1 MKITLEVDDPYR
13 LLYILRDR
21 GGQPSCWADQIEPQI
36 KAYVAERDMPCII
49 RIPSSYRP
57 EHWWNR

>member
-13 LLYILRDR
+13 LLNILRAA
-21 GGQPSCWADQIEPQI
+21 GGQPSYWADQIEPQV
-36 KAYVAERDMPCII
+36 KAYVAERDMPHVIFTK
-49 RIPSSYRP
+49 YP